1 MKLYYDPQSTTCR
14 AVMIFVADEG
24 VDVDL
29 HVINLMAGEHFS
41 PEYRAINPNGL
52 VPFLVDGPLAIGE
65 CSAILKYLAEKTG
78 SPAYPETLIERTRVN
93 AAMDW
98 FNTHFHRDF
107 CDFHVY
113 PRILPADHLPAGDLG
128 GMIAYGGQAS
138 ARWLDVL
145 DRQII
150 ASGAFVCGDEI
161 SLADYI
167 GAAFLTLGE
176 LVGFDISPWPNVAR
190 WVRAMKARPGWAP
203 ANAAFNGWLTALRS
217 QTA

>member
-14 AVMIFVADEG
+14 AVMAFVADEG
-24 VDVDL
+24 LDLDL
-29 HVINLMAGEHFS
+29 HVISLMAGEHLG
-41 PEYRAINPNGL
+41 PDYLAINPNGL

-65 CSAILKYLAEKTG
+65 CSAILKYLAEKAG
-78 SPAYPETLIERTRVN
+78 SPAYPETLVERTRVN

-113 PRILPADHLPAGDLG
+113 PQILPPDHLPQGDLTP
-128 GMIAYGGQAS
+128 MIGYGAQAS

-145 DRQII
+145 DQRML
-150 ASGAFVCGDEI
+150 GGHDYVCGDEI
-161 SLADYI
+161 SLADYM

-176 LVGFDISPWPNVAR
+176 LVGFDLSPWPNVAR
-190 WVRAMKARPGWAP
+190 WVRTMKARPGWAP

-217 QTA
+217 EAA

>member
-14 AVMIFVADEG
+14 AVMTFVADEAI
-24 VDVDL
+24 DL
-29 HVINLMAGEHFS
+29 DLQMISLMAGEHFS
-41 PEYRAINPNGL
+41 PEYLAVNPNGL

-65 CSAILKYLAEKTG
+65 CSAILKYLAETAG
-78 SPAYPETLIERTRVN
+78 SPAYPETLVERTRVN

-113 PRILPADHLPAGDLG
+113 PQILPADHLPAGDLG
-128 GMIAYGGQAS
+128 PMIAYGEAAS
-138 ARWLDVL
+138 GRWLAVL
-145 DRQII
+145 DRQLEGR
-150 ASGAFVCGDEI
+150 SFVCGQEI
-161 SLADYI
+161 SLADYM

-176 LVGFDISPWPNVAR
+176 LVGFDLAPWPNVAR
-190 WVRAMKARPGWAP
+190 WIRTMKARPGWAP

-217 QTA
+217 EAA